1 MSDVSPAFA
10 NSREDVLHACL
21 TRLSAGSEDALA
33 EIYDHTSS
41 LVYSIA
47 LGMLSDR
54 ADAEEVTLDVYSQI
68 WRGASSFRAE
78 RGTVIGWLIMVT
90 RSRAIDRLRARRHR
104 SSEAEVDALQDKP
117 AATPTP
123 EESTIAGEQQ
133 RRVRAALAV
142 LPDSQ
147 RQLIELAWYGGYSH
161 SELAGKMG
169 LPLGT
174 VKTRL
179 RMALARLRQ
188 LLDPAGGQAQ

>member
-1 MSDVSPAFA
+1 
-10 NSREDVLHACL
+10 VLHACL
-21 TRLSAGSEDALA
+21 TRLNAGSEEALA
-33 EIYDHTSS
+33 QIDDHTNS

-47 LGMLSDR
+47 LGLLSDR
-54 ADAEEVTLDVYSQI
+54 ADAEEVTLEILSQI

-104 SSEAEVDALQDKP
+104 SSEAEVGALQDKP

-142 LPDSQ
+142 LRDSQ
-147 RQLIELAWYGGYSH
+147 RQVIELAWYGGYSH
-161 SELAGKMG
+161 SELAEKMG

-179 RMALARLRQ
+179 RLALARLRQ
-188 LLDPAGGQAQ
+188 LLGPVGGQAQ

>member
-1 MSDVSPAFA
+1 
-10 NSREDVLHACL
+10 
-21 TRLSAGSEDALA
+21 
-33 EIYDHTSS
+33 
-41 LVYSIA
+41 
-47 LGMLSDR
+47 MLSDR

-117 AATPTP
+117 AADTH
-123 EESTIAGEQQ
+123 ARGVDN
-133 RRVRAALAV
+133 RGRAAAPRPRRL
-142 LPDSQ
+142 SRFT
-147 RQLIELAWYGGYSH
+147 RQPETLIELAWYGGYSH

-188 LLDPAGGQAQ
+188 LLDPVGEQAQ

>member
-1 MSDVSPAFA
+1 MVQRIEFPGRTRYRDWLADHGDPQPRLTGCA
-10 NSREDVLHACL
+10 REG
-21 TRLSAGSEDALA
+21 T
-33 EIYDHTSS
+33 
-41 LVYSIA
+41 
-47 LGMLSDR
+47 DR
-54 ADAEEVTLDVYSQI
+54 PQ
-68 WRGASSFRAE
+68 
-78 RGTVIGWLIMVT
+78 
-90 RSRAIDRLRARRHR
+90 
-104 SSEAEVDALQDKP
+104 AEVDGLQDKP

-188 LLDPAGGQAQ
+188 LLDPVGGQAQ